1 MQIFELHFNPQ
12 NKKEDRIFD
21 SFVYEP
27 ETAPEKKLGSL
38 YIVGEFQKP
47 LPQNSKFLDKL
58 ANVIKKEY
66 YAAGL
71 HKSCEQSL
79 KEALKK
85 ANEFLDK
92 EARKGNVNWLGNLH
106 FAVLNFKDFILSF
119 TKVGG
124 VKILLSR
131 EGEFL
136 DVGHNL
142 EFQQQDPYPLKVFGS
157 VATGKLA
164 PDDKIILL
172 TKEMFSVLTEKTN
185 FLSKLRDVS
194 DEKQIKKILKEQKSI
209 LSDASGICML
219 LLCGKEQVS
228 EKVTLKK
235 KRRPILFKLPK
246 IPFLKISLSVKAP
259 SLRVFGK
266 NKILLM
272 AFLFLLAVG
281 FLTFHSEP
289 SKNPLQI
296 EREER
301 LRLAESKISMAEN
314 FLIFKEEEKA
324 KELFLEAQDILK
336 SLDKQNSFLS
346 EEAASL
352 QEIIEGYLEDLK
364 E

>member
-27 ETAPEKKLGSL
+27 ETALEEKLGNL
-38 YIVGEFQKP
+38 YIVGEFTQA

-58 ANVIKKEY
+58 AGVIKKEY

-71 HKSCEQSL
+71 QKSCEQSL

-106 FAVLNFKDFILSF
+106 FAVLNFKDFILNF

-124 VKILLSR
+124 IKILLSR

-194 DEKQIKKILKEQKSI
+194 DEKQIKKILKEQKPI
-209 LSDASGICML
+209 LSEASGICML
-219 LLCGKEQVS
+219 LLCGKEQVT
-228 EKVTLKK
+228 ERITLKK
-235 KRRPILFKLPK
+235 KRSFPSLKLPK
-246 IPFLKISLSVKAP
+246 ISFPDYLRIP
-259 SLRVFGK
+259 SK
-266 NKILLM
+266 NKILLI
-272 AFLFLLAVG
+272 AFLLLLAAG
-281 FLTFHSEP
+281 FLTFNSEP
-289 SKNPLQI
+289 KKNPLQI
-296 EREER
+296 EREEK

-314 FLIFKEEEKA
+314 FLIFKEEKKA
-324 KELFLEAQDILK
+324 KELLLEAQDILN
-336 SLDKQNSFLS
+336 SLDKQSSFLS
-346 EEAASL
+346 KKAASL
-352 QEIIEGYLEDLK
+352 QEIIESYLEDLK
-364 E
+364 G